1 MFKIF
6 KKTMMISELIELYQQ
21 GRLNLSPYY
30 QRTGKIWKTAKKQNL
45 IDSILNQIDLPKFY
59 FHFYPEEENG
69 KYDYSIIDGKQRILA
84 IMDFVEGK
92 INLSKSFKFLDGSI
106 SEDIQG
112 FSYEKIQEVIP
123 EVIARF
129 LLFEIDVVFVD
140 TDDIERINEM
150 FIRINEGVAVNNAEK
165 RNAYGG
171 KLIQKIRACCAD
183 HIFFNKTIAFENG
196 RDEYQEIF
204 LKLFV
209 LEYKRDI
216 ISLTNKNIESVVKE
230 CKDCKNKEEEI
241 IIKVSEKLLKMSMI
255 FGEKSKILKKN
266 NIVTYYLFLQDKY
279 DLCPEILGFIE
290 NFERERKDENLNDIE
305 KRMLYLKYNDYVKQ
319 GTYQERSFKERL
331 NIMNWLYDEYVS

>member
-165 RNAYGG
+165 RNAYVG
-171 KLIQKIRACCAD
+171 
-183 HIFFNKTIAFENG
+183 N
-196 RDEYQEIF
+196 
-204 LKLFV
+204 
-209 LEYKRDI
+209 
-216 ISLTNKNIESVVKE
+216 
-230 CKDCKNKEEEI
+230 
-241 IIKVSEKLLKMSMI
+241 
-255 FGEKSKILKKN
+255 
-266 NIVTYYLFLQDKY
+266 
-279 DLCPEILGFIE
+279 
-290 NFERERKDENLNDIE
+290 
-305 KRMLYLKYNDYVKQ
+305 
-319 GTYQERSFKERL
+319 
-331 NIMNWLYDEYVS
+331 

>member
-92 INLSKSFKFLDGSI
+92 INLSKNFKFLDGSI
-106 SEDIQG
+106 SEDIRG

-183 HIFFNKTIAFENG
+183 
-196 RDEYQEIF
+196 
-204 LKLFV
+204 LF
-209 LEYKRDI
+209 
-216 ISLTNKNIESVVKE
+216 
-230 CKDCKNKEEEI
+230 
-241 IIKVSEKLLKMSMI
+241 
-255 FGEKSKILKKN
+255 
-266 NIVTYYLFLQDKY
+266 
-279 DLCPEILGFIE
+279 
-290 NFERERKDENLNDIE
+290 
-305 KRMLYLKYNDYVKQ
+305 
-319 GTYQERSFKERL
+319 
-331 NIMNWLYDEYVS
+331 

>member
-1 MFKIF
+1 M
-6 KKTMMISELIELYQQ
+6 
-21 GRLNLSPYY
+21 
-30 QRTGKIWKTAKKQNL
+30 
-45 IDSILNQIDLPKFY
+45 
-59 FHFYPEEENG
+59 
-69 KYDYSIIDGKQRILA
+69 
-84 IMDFVEGK
+84 
-92 INLSKSFKFLDGSI
+92 
-106 SEDIQG
+106 
-112 FSYEKIQEVIP
+112 
-123 EVIARF
+123 
-129 LLFEIDVVFVD
+129 
-140 TDDIERINEM
+140 
-150 FIRINEGVAVNNAEK
+150 
-165 RNAYGG
+165 
-171 KLIQKIRACCAD
+171 
-183 HIFFNKTIAFENG
+183 
-196 RDEYQEIF
+196 
-204 LKLFV
+204 KLFV